1 MKPGFVLVMGVSGCG
16 KTTVGQAVAAKLGWP
31 FYDAD
36 EFHTP
41 ANVAKMMSG
50 IPLSDADRAPWLDEL
65 HELIARHINE
75 HKPAVLACSALKESY
90 RQVLLRDCP
99 GVLVVYLKGSFELIW
114 SRMADRPG
122 HYMKPNMLKSQ
133 FEALEEPAAA
143 LTIDV
148 SQPVEQIVA
157 HIQAHL

>member
-16 KTTVGQAVAAKLGWP
+16 KTTVGQAVATSLGWP

-41 ANVAKMMSG
+41 ANVAKMRSG
-50 IPLSDADRAPWLDEL
+50 IPLSDADRAPWLEEL
-65 HELIARHINE
+65 HELIARHIKE

-99 GVLVVYLKGSFELIW
+99 GVIVVYLKGGFELIW

-133 FEALEEPAAA
+133 VEALEEPAEA
-143 LTIDV
+143 LAIDV
-148 SQPVEQIVA
+148 TQPVEQIVA
-157 HIQAHL
+157 HILAQL